1 MNKERLIVEAIRA
14 IDLFETRR
22 PTYSEIN
29 AQIKEV
35 CPDFPPLIQHID
47 SETEGA
53 LVGLLDEVL
62 DFAGEELASYYL
74 YEGNSTKGPNTRRV
88 IETDG
93 TEWPLTNIIEL
104 EAYVRRDQA
113 LAQKEKKMTTW
124 LEDKD
129 GNKCSVE
136 YFGSREAAQKALD
149 TLVGCDNCINCRK
162 LFDEAAELQ
171 EEVTRLRE
179 ALEGLVIAYYYDNGG
194 CPAIVKARQALAPK
208 EK

>member
-74 YEGNSTKGPNTRRV
+74 YEGNSTKGPATRRV

-113 LAQKEKKMTTW
+113 LAQKEK
-124 LEDKD
+124 
-129 GNKCSVE
+129 G
-136 YFGSREAAQKALD
+136 
-149 TLVGCDNCINCRK
+149 
-162 LFDEAAELQ
+162 
-171 EEVTRLRE
+171 
-179 ALEGLVIAYYYDNGG
+179 
-194 CPAIVKARQALAPK
+194 
-208 EK
+208 